1 MEGAC
6 STNGTIRAG
15 SRFKIRWE
23 KFLREKFMNN
33 RLWRSTFLVST
44 VLVLHSATPFRS
56 GFCAEIIK
64 FVLPGNS
71 MGYLPLFVAVHRGFF
86 KDEGL
91 EIELP
96 RLVPAMAHNALIAG
110 EAHYHG
116 LADSGLRLAA
126 RGLPLKAIFYAADRP
141 MYYLVAQKE
150 IRTVPELRGK
160 RIGVSQFGGTSDLA
174 ARLALRHYGVEP
186 EKDALLI
193 QIGAEGTRMAALRA
207 GSVAA
212 IIVPVPAVAVLKR
225 EGFNEVSFVGDVVEF
240 ASNGYTTTE
249 QRIKE
254 HPQEVKKV
262 LRALYRGLRYVKD
275 NPEGTVGV
283 IQREWKVDREIAQES
298 YQAIVKALNEDGII
312 SEKQLRVHFDIIRKT
327 DKNIGDIL
335 VEKVVDFR
343 LLREVKRELSGK

>member
-1 MEGAC
+1 MR
-6 STNGTIRAG
+6 IRHRRYLMIVIAAVTLNA
-15 SRFKIRWE
+15 SRAVDKVF
-23 KFLREKFMNN
+23 
-33 RLWRSTFLVST
+33 
-44 VLVLHSATPFRS
+44 SA
-56 GFCAEIIK
+56 EVVK

-71 MGYLPLFVAVHRGFF
+71 MGYLPLFVAVHRGLF

-110 EAHYHG
+110 EAQYHG

-141 MYYLVAQKE
+141 MYYLVAQKD
-150 IRTVPELRGK
+150 IRSVAELKGK
-160 RIGVSQFGGTSDLA
+160 RIGVSQFGGTSDLS

-212 IIVPVPAVAVLKR
+212 IIVPVPAVALLKR
-225 EGFNEVSFVGDVVEF
+225 EGYNEVSFVGDVIEF
-240 ASNGYTTTE
+240 ASNGYTTTD

-262 LRALYRGLRYVKD
+262 VRGLYRGLRYAKE
-275 NPEGTVGV
+275 NPEGTIGV
-283 IQREWKVDREIAQES
+283 IQKEWKVDPEIAKES
-298 YQAIVKALNEDGII
+298 YRAIVKALNEDGII
-312 SEKQLRVHFDIIRKT
+312 GEKQLKVHFDIIRKT
-327 DKNIGDIL
+327 EKNIGEIP

>member
-1 MEGAC
+1 MQ
-6 STNGTIRAG
+6 
-15 SRFKIRWE
+15 
-23 KFLREKFMNN
+23 N
-33 RLWRSTFLVST
+33 RLWRYLMIVTT
-44 VLVLHSATPFRS
+44 VLALHFANLSRSA
-56 GFCAEIIK
+56 FCADATIK

-116 LADSGLRLAA
+116 LADSALRLAA

-141 MYYLVAQKE
+141 MYYLVAQKD
-150 IRTVPELRGK
+150 IRSVVELKGK
-160 RIGVSQFGGTSDLA
+160 RIGVSQFGGTSDLS

-193 QIGAEGTRMAALRA
+193 QIGTEGTRMAALRA

-254 HPQEVKKV
+254 QPQEVKKV
-262 LRALYRGLRYVKD
+262 VRALYRGLRYAKE

-283 IQREWKVDREIAQES
+283 IQKEWKVDSEIAKES
-298 YQAIVKALNEDGII
+298 YRAIVQALNEDGII
-312 SEKQLRVHFDIIRKT
+312 SEKQLKVHFDIIRRTEKS
-327 DKNIGDIL
+327 IGEIP
-335 VEKVVDFR
+335 VERVVDFR
-343 LLREVKRELSGK
+343 LLREVKRELTGK

>member
-1 MEGAC
+1 MKLNPKGFPLILALLL
-6 STNGTIRAG
+6 TL
-15 SRFKIRWE
+15 
-23 KFLREKFMNN
+23 KFFGP
-33 RLWRSTFLVST
+33 
-44 VLVLHSATPFRS
+44 AD
-56 GFCAEIIK
+56 AETIK

-110 EAHYHG
+110 EAHYQG

-141 MYYLVAQKE
+141 MYYLVAQKD
-150 IRTVPELRGK
+150 IRTVSELKGK
-160 RIGVSQFGGTSDLA
+160 RIGVSQFGGTSDLS

-212 IIVPVPAVAVLKR
+212 IIVPVPAVAILKR

-240 ASNGYTTTE
+240 ASNGYTTTD

-254 HPQEVKKV
+254 HPREVKKV
-262 LRALYRGLRYVKD
+262 VKALYRGLRYAKE

-283 IQREWKVDREIAQES
+283 IQREWKVDPQIAMES
-298 YQAIVKALNEDGII
+298 YGAIVKALNEDGII
-312 SEKQLRVHFDIIRKT
+312 SEKQLKVHFDIIRRSE
-327 DKNIGDIL
+327 KNI
-335 VEKVVDFR
+335 VEIPVERVVDFR

>member
-1 MEGAC
+1 MQNC
-6 STNGTIRAG
+6 L
-15 SRFKIRWE
+15 SRYLF
-23 KFLREKFMNN
+23 
-33 RLWRSTFLVST
+33 VVAT
-44 VLVLHSATPFRS
+44 VLTLHFSS
-56 GFCAEIIK
+56 HSHNGLYAETVK
-64 FVLPGNS
+64 FALPGNS

-86 KDEGL
+86 KDEGID
-91 EIELP
+91 IELP
-96 RLVPAMAHNALIAG
+96 RLVPAMAHNALLAG
-110 EAHYHG
+110 EAQYHG

-126 RGLPLKAIFYAADRP
+126 KGLPLKAIFFGANRP
-141 MYYLVAQKE
+141 MYYLVAQKD
-150 IRTVPELRGK
+150 IRTVAELKGK
-160 RIGVSQFGGTSDLA
+160 RIGVSQFGGTSDLS

-207 GSVAA
+207 GSVGA

-262 LRALYRGLRYVKD
+262 VRALYRGLRYAKE

-283 IQREWKVDREIAQES
+283 IQKEWKVDPDIAKES
-298 YQAIVKALNEDGII
+298 YRAIVKALNEDGII
-312 SEKQLRVHFDIIRKT
+312 SEKQLRVHFDIIRRT
-327 DKNIGDIL
+327 EKNIGEIP

-343 LLREVKRELSGK
+343 LLREVRRELSGK